1 MDKFNYGFNPTI
13 RKHVSIMSL
22 RYFAGR
28 DLVLIASV
36 LVVL

>member
-1 MDKFNYGFNPTI
+1 
-13 RKHVSIMSL
+13 MSA

-36 LVVL
+36 LVVVVDVPRIIRL